1 MTASTTPATVV
12 VGSGGFL
19 GRAVRRAAVDAAAAA
34 DVPAA
39 DAAAADTTPARGAAA
54 GAPGTTSAAPVR
66 AASVPWD
73 DQDAAVDA
81 LVTAIRGV
89 RTPDSPW
96 RVVWCAGTG
105 VVATGAEVFEAEQQ
119 LIARVLET
127 LAGDDAAPGTL
138 FFASSAGAV
147 YAGSSPAP
155 FDEDSEPAPLAP
167 YGRSKLASEER
178 FRAWA
183 RTTGARLLVGRF
195 SNLYGPGANLGKA
208 QGLVSQLALAHLE
221 GRPSS
226 IYVPTET
233 TRDYLY
239 IDDAAAMVLDAMD
252 AVEAANPGTAGAAVT
267 KIFAS
272 GRSATIT
279 EVVAAVEDAFGEP
292 LDVRHGADPSA
303 TYQGLDLRFAS
314 RVLPSV
320 DARDFT
326 DFAQGVRNTVDALR
340 AART

>member
-1 MTASTTPATVV
+1 VTASSTSATLV

-19 GRAVRRAAVDAAAAA
+19 GRAVRRAAAEA
-34 DVPAA
+34 
-39 DAAAADTTPARGAAA
+39 
-54 GAPGTTSAAPVR
+54 APGTDVR

-73 DQDAAVDA
+73 DQDAAVEA

-119 LIARVLET
+119 LIGRVLET
-127 LAGDDAAPGTL
+127 LAGDEAAPGTL

-167 YGRSKLASEER
+167 YGRSKLASEAR
-178 FRAWA
+178 FRTWA
-183 RTTGARLLVGRF
+183 ESTGARLLVGRF

-239 IDDAAAMVLDAMD
+239 IDDAAAMVLDAVDTTERSTD
-252 AVEAANPGTAGAAVT
+252 AGTAVT

-303 TYQGLDLRFAS
+303 TYQGLDLRFGS
-314 RVLPSV
+314 RVLPTV

-326 DFAQGVRNTVDALR
+326 DFGQGVRNTVDALR
-340 AART
+340 AARI

>member
-1 MTASTTPATVV
+1 MTASSTPATLV

-19 GRAVRRAAVDAAAAA
+19 GRAVRRAAAATPGA
-34 DVPAA
+34 D
-39 DAAAADTTPARGAAA
+39 
-54 GAPGTTSAAPVR
+54 VR

-73 DQDAAVDA
+73 DQDAAVEA
-81 LVTAIRGV
+81 LVEAIRGV
-89 RTPDSPW
+89 RTPDAGW

-127 LAGDDAAPGTL
+127 VEGDDAAPGTL

-155 FDEDSEPAPLAP
+155 FDEDSETAPLAP
-167 YGRSKLASEER
+167 YGRAKLAAEAR
-178 FRAWA
+178 FRTWA
-183 RTTGARLLVGRF
+183 ASTGARLVVGRF

-252 AVEAANPGTAGAAVT
+252 AVETPDHAATSRTDGASGTAGTTVT

-272 GRSATIT
+272 GRSATIS

-303 TYQGLDLRFAS
+303 TFQGLDLRFAS

-320 DARDFT
+320 DAREFT
-326 DFAQGVRNTVDALR
+326 DFGQGVRNTVDALR
-340 AART
+340 AARA